1 MAIAQQGSAGQNH
14 FFLNY
19 ALNKLSGSIATDV
32 HDSLKMTKGYLLREC
47 FIYGRVLKNL

>member
-1 MAIAQQGSAGQNH
+1 MAIAQQGSAGQNN
-14 FFLNY
+14 FLNY
-19 ALNKLSGSIATDV
+19 ALKKLLGSIATDV